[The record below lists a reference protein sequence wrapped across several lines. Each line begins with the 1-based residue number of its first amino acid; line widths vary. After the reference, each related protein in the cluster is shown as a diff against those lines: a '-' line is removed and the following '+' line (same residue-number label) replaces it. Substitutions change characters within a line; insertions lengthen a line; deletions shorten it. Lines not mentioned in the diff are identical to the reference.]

1 LVLTLVRE
9 GGRRKVARTFA
20 QIGRASAHPEA
31 TGAASAAPPK
41 GNEPLACAFT
51 LSPSSHRACH
61 IGDACLLI
69 CQPDVDILN
78 FMRAGFCMPIFL
90 LNEKVVALEFITRK
104 EFEQPDPQAVQD
116 AVIEAD
122 PERFLRAG
130 LADDRCHG
138 GRYVSADLF
147 KEVFAQFGAS
157 KDSRNRYDTPVHN
170 PAAVL
175 SSEQFRRAVADG
187 SEPKRDQV
195 VFLTGVPGA
204 GKTTS
209 VSKDRKFPKDCRAIF
224 DGQIPRP
231 ASIVTK
237 MQALDAG
244 STPRIVAIHARPE
257 KALEST
263 RQRFDEY
270 GRGAGIEM
278 MAEMLAGLPDDL
290 LAVQKHFGDKVKLHI
305 TDHRNRARPKVLT
318 GRENLDLFRSERN
331 HERVRQRLDDALEKH
346 RPHLSEPAYRLD
358 RQHDR
363 PMDTGPGGYLQAPE
377 QRRSLS
383 QGSGQAPVLAPTR
396 SPQERESQT

>member
-1 LVLTLVRE
+1 
-9 GGRRKVARTFA
+9 
-20 QIGRASAHPEA
+20 
-31 TGAASAAPPK
+31 
-41 GNEPLACAFT
+41 
-51 LSPSSHRACH
+51 
-61 IGDACLLI
+61 
-69 CQPDVDILN
+69 
-78 FMRAGFCMPIFL
+78 MPIFL
-90 LNEKVVALEFITRK
+90 LNEKVVALKFITRK
-104 EFEQPDPQAVQD
+104 EFEQPDQQAVQD
-116 AVIEAD
+116 AVIEAVPAA
-122 PERFLRAG
+122 PERFLRAC

-209 VSKDRKFPKDCRAIF
+209 VSKNRKFPKDCRAIF

-237 MQALDAG
+237 MQQALDAG

-270 GRGAGIEM
+270 GRGAGIEV

-305 TDHRNRARPKVLT
+305 ADHRNRARPKVLT
-318 GRENLDLFRSERN
+318 GWENLDLLRSEGN

-346 RPHLSEPAYRLD
+346 RPHLSEPAYRQAKGLQPLD

>member
-1 LVLTLVRE
+1 MAGSSMPTARPMASSPSPAARPRKWSCPSS
-9 GGRRKVARTFA
+9 GSRPRRSNTGFGSDAGAGRRKEEGCAH
-20 QIGRASAHPEA
+20 IRADRQGQRPPPK
-31 TGAASAAPPK
+31 TPGAASAAPPRGK
-41 GNEPLACAFT
+41 EPLACAFT

-61 IGDACLLI
+61 IRDACLLI

-195 VFLTGVPGA
+195 VFLTGVP
-204 GKTTS
+204 
-209 VSKDRKFPKDCRAIF
+209 
-224 DGQIPRP
+224 
-231 ASIVTK
+231 
-237 MQALDAG
+237 
-244 STPRIVAIHARPE
+244 
-257 KALEST
+257 
-263 RQRFDEY
+263 
-270 GRGAGIEM
+270 
-278 MAEMLAGLPDDL
+278 
-290 LAVQKHFGDKVKLHI
+290 
-305 TDHRNRARPKVLT
+305 
-318 GRENLDLFRSERN
+318 
-331 HERVRQRLDDALEKH
+331 
-346 RPHLSEPAYRLD
+346 
-358 RQHDR
+358 
-363 PMDTGPGGYLQAPE
+363 
-377 QRRSLS
+377 
-383 QGSGQAPVLAPTR
+383 
-396 SPQERESQT
+396 